1 MLGFSDCRFEATDC
15 FVITQKKEFGVG
27 HSVTSKN
34 TQKWGLHRELLSPYG
49 KKICVLFLGV
59 LAESC

>member
-1 MLGFSDCRFEATDC
+1 MLVFSDCRFEATDC
-15 FVITQKKEFGVG
+15 FVITQEKEFGVG
-27 HSVTSKN
+27 YSVSSKN
-34 TQKWGLHRELLSPYG
+34 TQKWGLHREQLLHYR